1 MLRVAVRCED
11 GDLVPAILEADCGID
26 DQALRPANAQ
36 VGVEEDDVLLLFRH
50 RVFKEREG
58 EGDGHYVLRCTRS
71 SGLRVT
77 FPLWGWCQGG
87 RDG

>member
-1 MLRVAVRCED
+1 
-11 GDLVPAILEADCGID
+11 
-26 DQALRPANAQ
+26 
-36 VGVEEDDVLLLFRH
+36 VEEDDVLLLFRH

>member
-36 VGVEEDDVLLLFRH
+36 VRVEEDDVFLLFRH
-50 RVFKEREG
+50 RVFKERER
-58 EGDGHYVLRCTRS
+58 ETVITCCDA
-71 SGLRVT
+71 
-77 FPLWGWCQGG
+77 
-87 RDG
+87 RDQVGCG